1 MITIKQVEQIEA
13 FVAEVKDLK
22 KRKPNAETFYEEAKN
37 LDKRVEASGIGYK
50 SSINWNRAISRA
62 VYGCGHTYSASQTDM
77 NLDILYAALQGI
89 LNAQPYYDRLL
100 EIRQIIYDIENA
112 DSRCKRDKVEQAI
125 EEYNKI
131 IEWEYENPID
141 DVELI
146 AYEII
151 CKLNRYIR
159 RLPDEFD
166 KEKLENIPSSAI
178 NVVQTNSQVSS
189 QTLSF
194 SIEQSI
200 QELDGCEKIDSA
212 ELEYIKKQLNEL
224 QQLLESKK
232 RGNKVREKVSA
243 ILKWLADKT
252 TDVMIAVLPALI
264 TGLKG

>member
-1 MITIKQVEQIEA
+1 MITIKQVEQIEKY
-13 FVAEVKDLK
+13 VSEIQYLK
-22 KRKPNAETFYEEAKN
+22 NSNLHGKN
-37 LDKRVEASGIGYK
+37 YWQAAINIDKKIEASSVSYK
-50 SSINWNRAISRA
+50 SSINWNNAISPNM
-62 VYGCGHTYSASQTDM
+62 YGQFSYCDKQISM
-77 NLDILYAALQGI
+77 NLDIICAALQGI

-100 EIRQIIYDIENA
+100 EIRQTICDIENA

-166 KEKLENIPSSAI
+166 KKKLENIPSSAI
-178 NVVQTNSQVSS
+178 NVVQTNSQVSN
-189 QTLSF
+189 QTVFF
-194 SIEQSI
+194 SIEQCL
-200 QELDGCEKIDSA
+200 QELDDCEKIDGA
-212 ELEYIKKQLNEL
+212 ELEYIKTQLNEL